1 LIVKETT
8 FEFLPL
14 HAVAEINPIPPET
27 KVVPP
32 SGGLKTRTS
41 AAPGCAMSVA
51 VTVATNRRLLV
62 NVVRRN
68 ELFQLTTESRR
79 KPLPLMVSGNW
90 LPPAV
95 ALLGVTEVMDG
106 AGGQVPQDT
115 AAASVIVSTYKSS
128 GLVSVGIGSHLRQT
142 GEEK

>member
-32 SGGLKTRTS
+32 SGGLNTKTSTV
-41 AAPGCAMSVA
+41 PGCAMSVA

-62 NVVRRN
+62 MAGKPCAVR
-68 ELFQLTTESRR
+68 
-79 KPLPLMVSGNW
+79 P
-90 LPPAV
+90 
-95 ALLGVTEVMDG
+95 
-106 AGGQVPQDT
+106 
-115 AAASVIVSTYKSS
+115 AAAAESVSPAIFRRYRS
-128 GLVSVGIGSHLRQT
+128 
-142 GEEK
+142 